1 MSSVEADPRTL
12 TRCRAVALV
21 GFMGS
26 GKTSVGS
33 RLANRLGWTF
43 VDADDEVE
51 ARTGSTVENLF
62 RDVGEDGF
70 RQVEAGVT
78 ADLLQRTNVVV
89 ATGGGWPTAG
99 EGRLETLPADVLT
112 VWLQVAP
119 EVAVARTTKSERRRP
134 LLEVDDPLARAT
146 ALLERREPSYGRAR
160 LHLDANE
167 GSPDTLADA
176 IARYIR
182 NPES

>member
-26 GKTSVGS
+26 GKTSVGA
-33 RLANRLGWTF
+33 RLADRLGWTF

-51 ARTGSTVENLF
+51 ARTGSTIDTLF
-62 RDVGEDGF
+62 RDVGEEGF

-78 ADLLQRTNVVV
+78 ADLLQRRDVVV
-89 ATGGGWPTAG
+89 ATGGGWPIA
-99 EGRLETLPADVLT
+99 EDGRLEALPPDVLT
-112 VWLQVAP
+112 VWLRVAP
-119 EVAVARTTKSERRRP
+119 EVAVARITSSERRP
-134 LLEVDDPLARAT
+134 LLAVDDPLARAT
-146 ALLERREPSYGRAR
+146 ALLERREPSYRRAR
-160 LHLDANE
+160 VHLDANE
-167 GSPDTLADA
+167 ESPESLADA

-182 NPES
+182 NSET